1 LPLGALL
8 YSERLC
14 REYNDEFNSVRL
26 RVFNGSHVTLPSS
39 SQQITLHAHQ
49 KNAVWRIIQSDNTLL
64 AQDSNF

>member
-1 LPLGALL
+1 MHCHSV